1 MAASVQVVRSENGG
15 KTMANCKDC
24 LHIGVCY
31 MVEHYGVDET
41 EELDCRQFQATLIPK
56 VRWILREDGYHCS
69 RCDIQAVYTGVKLNY
84 CPNCGAKMEV

>member
-1 MAASVQVVRSENGG
+1 
-15 KTMANCKDC
+15 MANCKDC

-41 EELDCRQFQATLIPK
+41 EELDCRQFQATLRPK
-56 VRWILREDGYHCS
+56 ERWGNPVKVDAENNGYKCS
-69 RCDIQAVYTGVKLNY
+69 ECGEFGVPCWHY